1 MAVGVTMDNE
11 LTLIHQK
18 LDYLT
23 EQLEAQRQQQETIN
37 ELVQD
42 VIPIANHMVKLSI
55 DELAEIGTDFQ
66 LEDLTFLLKRVLR
79 DTRLLVSLLDQVESV
94 AELAEEG
101 QVMGKRIFHQV
112 TMELDRLER
121 EGYFGFARAGWSVAE
136 RAVKEFKADE
146 LEAGGV
152 RMLEALREEPPEKVS
167 LLALLR
173 AMGDPKV
180 RRGLYR
186 SMNLLKAIGD

>member
-1 MAVGVTMDNE
+1 MDKD
-11 LTLIHQK
+11 LALLHQK

-23 EQLEAQRQQQETIN
+23 EQLEAQRQQQETLN

-42 VIPIANHMVKLSI
+42 AIPVVNHMVKLSI

-66 LEDLTFLLKRVLR
+66 LEDLTFLLKRILR
-79 DTRLLVSLLDQVESV
+79 DTRMLASLLDQVEAV

-101 QVMGKRIFHQV
+101 QTMGKRIFLQA
-112 TMELDRLER
+112 TEELDRLER

-136 RAVKEFKADE
+136 RAVKEFKAED
-146 LEAGGV
+146 LETAGN
-152 RMLEALREEPPEKVS
+152 RMLEVLKEEPPKKVS
-167 LLALLR
+167 LFALLR
-173 AMGDPKV
+173 AMGDPKI

-186 SMNLLKAIGD
+186 SLNLLKAIGD

>member
-1 MAVGVTMDNE
+1 MDKDLE
-11 LTLIHQK
+11 LLHQK

-23 EQLEAQRQQQETIN
+23 GQLEAQRQQQEGMN
-37 ELVQD
+37 ELMHDAVP
-42 VIPIANHMVKLSI
+42 VVNHMIKLSI

-79 DTRLLVSLLDQVESV
+79 DTRMLVGLLDQVEAM

-121 EGYFGFARAGWSVAE
+121 EGYFGMARAGMGVADRLVRE
-136 RAVKEFKADE
+136 IKAED
-146 LEAGGV
+146 LEAAGN
-152 RMLEALREEPPEKVS
+152 RMVDALMEDVPENVS
-167 LLALLR
+167 FFALLR

-186 SMNLLKAIGD
+186 SMNLLKAIGDQA

>member
-1 MAVGVTMDNE
+1 MDKDLE
-11 LTLIHQK
+11 LLHQK

-23 EQLEAQRQQQETIN
+23 EQLEAQRRQQEGIN
-37 ELVQD
+37 ELMHDAV
-42 VIPIANHMVKLSI
+42 PIANHMIKLSI

-79 DTRLLVSLLDQVESV
+79 DTRMLVGLLDQVEAV

-121 EGYFGFARAGWSVAE
+121 EGYFGMARAGMGVAD
-136 RAVKEFKADE
+136 RLVHEFKAEDV
-146 LEAGGV
+146 EAAGN
-152 RMLEALREEPPEKVS
+152 RMVDALMEDVPEKVS
-167 LLALLR
+167 FFALLR

-186 SMNLLKAIGD
+186 SLNLLKAIGDQA

>member
-1 MAVGVTMDNE
+1 MDKD
-11 LTLIHQK
+11 LALLHQK

-23 EQLEAQRQQQETIN
+23 EQLEAQRQQQEGIN
-37 ELVQD
+37 ELMQD
-42 VIPIANHMVKLSI
+42 AVPVVNHMIKLSI

-66 LEDLTFLLKRVLR
+66 LEDLTFLLKRILR
-79 DTRLLVSLLDQVESV
+79 DTRMLVGLLDQVEAF

-101 QVMGKRIFHQV
+101 QTMGKRIFHQV

-121 EGYFGFARAGWSVAE
+121 EGYFGFARAGWGVAE
-136 RAVKEFKADE
+136 RAVKEFNAKD
-146 LEAGGV
+146 LEATGN
-152 RMLEALREEPPEKVS
+152 RMIEALKQEPPEKVS
-167 LLALLR
+167 FFALLR

-186 SMNLLKAIGD
+186 SMNLLKAIGDQA

>member
-1 MAVGVTMDNE
+1 MDKDLE
-11 LTLIHQK
+11 LLHQK
-18 LDYLT
+18 LDYLI
-23 EQLEAQRQQQETIN
+23 EQLEAQRQQQEGMN
-37 ELVQD
+37 ELMHDAVP
-42 VIPIANHMVKLSI
+42 VVNHMIKLSI

-79 DTRLLVSLLDQVESV
+79 DTRMLVGLLDQVEAV

-121 EGYFGFARAGWSVAE
+121 EGYFGMARAGMGVAD
-136 RAVKEFKADE
+136 RLVHEFKAED
-146 LEAGGV
+146 LEAAGN
-152 RMLEALREEPPEKVS
+152 RMVDALAEDVPEKVS
-167 LLALLR
+167 FIALLR

-186 SMNLLKAIGD
+186 SMNLLKAIGDQA

>member
-1 MAVGVTMDNE
+1 MDKDLE
-11 LTLIHQK
+11 LLHQK

-23 EQLEAQRQQQETIN
+23 EQLEAQRQQQEGMN
-37 ELVQD
+37 ELMHDAVP
-42 VIPIANHMVKLSI
+42 VVNHMIKLSI

-79 DTRLLVSLLDQVESV
+79 DTRMLVGLLDQVEAV

-121 EGYFGFARAGWSVAE
+121 EGYFGMARAGMGVADRLVHE
-136 RAVKEFKADE
+136 YKAED
-146 LEAGGV
+146 LEAAGN
-152 RMLEALREEPPEKVS
+152 RMVDALTEDVPEKVS
-167 LLALLR
+167 FIALLR

-186 SMNLLKAIGD
+186 SMNLLKAIGDQA

>member
-1 MAVGVTMDNE
+1 MDKDLE
-11 LTLIHQK
+11 LLHQK

-23 EQLEAQRQQQETIN
+23 EQFEAQRHQQEGVN
-37 ELVQD
+37 DLMHDAVP
-42 VIPIANHMVKLSI
+42 VVNHMIKLSI

-66 LEDLTFLLKRVLR
+66 LEDLTFLLKRILR
-79 DTRLLVSLLDQVESV
+79 DTRMLVGLLDQVEAF

-112 TMELDRLER
+112 TEELDRLER
-121 EGYFGFARAGWSVAE
+121 EGYFDFARAGWNVAE
-136 RAVKEFKADE
+136 RAVGEFDAADV
-146 LEAGGV
+146 EAFGN
-152 RMLEALREEPPEKVS
+152 RMLEAVKEEPPEKVS
-167 LLALLR
+167 LFALMR

-186 SMNLLKAIGD
+186 SLNLLRAIGDQA

>member
-1 MAVGVTMDNE
+1 MDKDLE
-11 LTLIHQK
+11 LLHKK

-23 EQLEAQRQQQETIN
+23 EQLEAQRQQQEGIN
-37 ELVQD
+37 ELMHDAVP
-42 VIPIANHMVKLSI
+42 VVNHMIKLSI

-79 DTRLLVSLLDQVESV
+79 DTRLLVGLLDQVESF

-101 QVMGKRIFHQV
+101 QVMGKRVFHQV

-121 EGYFGFARAGWSVAE
+121 EGYFGMARAGMGVAD
-136 RAVKEFKADE
+136 RLIHEFKAEDV
-146 LEAGGV
+146 EATGN
-152 RMLEALREEPPEKVS
+152 RMVDALTDDVPENVS
-167 LLALLR
+167 FFALLR

-180 RRGLYR
+180 RRALYR
-186 SMNLLKAIGD
+186 SMNLLKAIGDQA

>member
-1 MAVGVTMDNE
+1 MDKDLE
-11 LTLIHQK
+11 LLHQK
-18 LDYLT
+18 LDYLI
-23 EQLEAQRQQQETIN
+23 EQLETQRQQQEGMN
-37 ELVQD
+37 ELMHDAVP
-42 VIPIANHMVKLSI
+42 VVNHMIKLSI

-79 DTRLLVSLLDQVESV
+79 DTRMLVGLLDQVEAV

-121 EGYFGFARAGWSVAE
+121 EGYFGMARAGMGVAD
-136 RAVKEFKADE
+136 RLVHEFKAE
-146 LEAGGV
+146 NLEAAGN
-152 RMLEALREEPPEKVS
+152 RMVDALAEDVPEKVS
-167 LLALLR
+167 FIALLR

-186 SMNLLKAIGD
+186 SMNLLKAIGDQA

>member
-1 MAVGVTMDNE
+1 MDKDLE
-11 LTLIHQK
+11 LLHQK
-18 LDYLT
+18 LDYLI
-23 EQLEAQRQQQETIN
+23 EQLETQRQQQEGMN
-37 ELVQD
+37 ELMHDAVP
-42 VIPIANHMVKLSI
+42 VVNHMIKLSI

-79 DTRLLVSLLDQVESV
+79 DTRMLVGLLDQVEAV

-121 EGYFGFARAGWSVAE
+121 EGYFGMARAGMGVAD
-136 RAVKEFKADE
+136 RLVHEFKAED
-146 LEAGGV
+146 LEAAGN
-152 RMLEALREEPPEKVS
+152 RMVDALAEDVPEKVS
-167 LLALLR
+167 FIALLR

-186 SMNLLKAIGD
+186 SMNLLKAIGDQA